1 MGKTLKKYA
10 IKLPGGVVSGDN
22 FSKILAY
29 SKGEA
34 NLFVHNVL
42 EVRMGHHV
50 FKNLGGISN
59 IKTFFADTNFV
70 RDKLASQVSGI
81 EKKLEEVLRNA
92 STSIGGAIGD
102 IGGDSGN
109 ILGGGDN
116 DDDKIIHLTSTEK
129 TKVEDALKKIQLGKI
144 SLTSVEEAGSI
155 GSDGSIGS
163 KDNDFNAQNINRA
176 KTSLSEGLKSII
188 GDTNLLSKIN
198 NYISSSEKSDG
209 SDESGSASQRVIIS
223 ESVEKNVN
231 KKLNCM
237 RRWTFDTFEENFN
250 GEMHIDNN
258 HEFFYTKTLAE
269 MLEKAKDFLKK
280 CEINITL
287 KDEYETPEEL
297 EADIQ
302 VKLGKADKAYK
313 VIEFERYEDL
323 SEEYDED

>member
-81 EKKLEEVLRNA
+81 EKKLEEVLQHA
-92 STSIGGAIGD
+92 STSISGAIGD
-102 IGGDSGN
+102 IGGDSGD
-109 ILGGGDN
+109 ILSGGDS
-116 DDDKIIHLTSTEK
+116 DDDKIIHLTSEEK
-129 TKVEDALKKIQLGKI
+129 TKVEDALKKIKLGKI

-155 GSDGSIGS
+155 GTDGSIGS

-188 GDTNLLSKIN
+188 GDTSLLSKIN
-198 NYISSSEKSDG
+198 NYISSSEL
-209 SDESGSASQRVIIS
+209 DESGNTSQQVVIS
-223 ESVEKNVN
+223 ESVEKNLG

-237 RRWTFDTFEENFN
+237 RRWTFDTFEEEFN

-287 KDEYETPEEL
+287 KDVYETPEEL

-323 SEEYDED
+323 SEEYDEA

>member
-81 EKKLEEVLRNA
+81 EKKLEEVLQHA
-92 STSIGGAIGD
+92 STSISGAIGD
-102 IGGDSGN
+102 IGGDSGD
-109 ILGGGDN
+109 ILGGGDS
-116 DDDKIIHLTSTEK
+116 DDDKIIHLTSEEK

-155 GSDGSIGS
+155 GTDGSIGS

-188 GDTNLLSKIN
+188 GDTSLLSKIN
-198 NYISSSEKSDG
+198 NYISSSEL
-209 SDESGSASQRVIIS
+209 DESGNTSQRVVIS
-223 ESVEKNVN
+223 ESVEKNLG

-237 RRWTFDTFEENFN
+237 RRWTFDTFEEEFN
-250 GEMHIDNN
+250 GEMHIDNS

-287 KDEYETPEEL
+287 KDAYETPEEL
-297 EADIQ
+297 ETDIQ
-302 VKLGKADKAYK
+302 VKLDKADKAYK

-323 SEEYDED
+323 SDEYDEA

>member
-70 RDKLASQVSGI
+70 RDALASQVSGI
-81 EKKLEEVLRNA
+81 EKKLEEVLQHA

-102 IGGDSGN
+102 IGGGSGS
-109 ILGGGDN
+109 ILGGGDS

-129 TKVEDALKKIQLGKI
+129 TKVEDALKKIKLGKI

-188 GDTNLLSKIN
+188 GDTSLLSKIN
-198 NYISSSEKSDG
+198 NYISPSEQSSG
-209 SDESGSASQRVIIS
+209 SDESGNTPQRVMIDA
-223 ESVEKNVN
+223 SVEKNVG

-237 RRWTFDTFEENFN
+237 RRWTFDTFEEEFN
-250 GEMHIDNN
+250 GEMHIDKN
-258 HEFFYTKTLAE
+258 HDFFYTKTLPE
-269 MLEKAKDFLKK
+269 MCEKAKDFLKK

-287 KDEYETPEEL
+287 KDEYETPEAL
-297 EADIQ
+297 EADIK
-302 VKLGKADKAYK
+302 VKLGKANKTYK

-323 SEEYDED
+323 SGEYDEA